1 VALAATGCGASQ
13 QGGARPFPVEGPRD
27 AIRVAVTSYD
37 WPLDPALAATRDE
50 TTIARALYSTPL
62 RTDTAGRVVSGL
74 CSGWS
79 ASDAFRTWRFRC
91 AHALEIARE
100 LRRVGRLR
108 ASPANWIFTAAR
120 RVSVPSPGVLVVQL
134 RFPWRR
140 FPYAL
145 TTVAAAP
152 RRVPGPFRL
161 VRGSRT
167 RVELRRNG
175 VRLVF
180 RRLTGIG
187 VLRAL
192 RRGELDEAPV
202 PLGDVG
208 RFRSDP
214 ATLRV
219 RSLLAI
225 DVVTFR
231 SGAVPQDVR
240 RAYWQ
245 TANRGDYQAL
255 VAEDGAMAALVIAGS
270 PVKADPAAF
279 RREVK
284 SIPSLLPV
292 DVRITV
298 PPDATLQYGARIL
311 YAQWRDLGLGPQLV
325 APRSTAEADFRRV
338 SAAYPQQEA
347 LLGPRG
353 LGGSALAAD
362 DPRRAFERVDEDV
375 RRSARVIPICW
386 VGDARWVSP
395 RLRGWSEDVLGDVD
409 YTRVAV
415 TG

>member
-1 VALAATGCGASQ
+1 
-13 QGGARPFPVEGPRD
+13 
-27 AIRVAVTSYD
+27 
-37 WPLDPALAATRDE
+37 
-50 TTIARALYSTPL
+50 
-62 RTDTAGRVVSGL
+62 VVSGL

-91 AHALEIARE
+91 AHALEIAGE
-100 LRRVGRLR
+100 LRRVARLR

-167 RVELRRNG
+167 RVELTRNG

-192 RRGELDEAPV
+192 RRAELDEAPV

-255 VAEDGAMAALVIAGS
+255 VAEDGATAALVIAGT
-270 PVKADPAAF
+270 PAKADPAAF

-284 SIPSLLPV
+284 AIPSLRPV

-347 LLGPRG
+347 LLGPLG
-353 LGGSALAAD
+353 LVGSALAAD
-362 DPRRAFERVDEDV
+362 DQRRAFERVDEDV